1 METMES
7 TRQQKVGSQIKTDI
21 SDILIKEAAD
31 FVRGAMVSV
40 TVVRMS
46 PDFSLAKVYV
56 SVFPFD
62 KSTEILK
69 NLKTNAWVVRKA
81 LGTRMRHQIKHIP
94 EVAFFLDDS
103 LEYVENI
110 MNKLKE

>member
-1 METMES
+1 MEAMES
-7 TRQQKVGSQIKTDI
+7 TRQQKVGRQIQKDI
-21 SDILIKEAAD
+21 SDILIKEGAD

-62 KSTEILK
+62 KSSEILK
-69 NLKTNAWVVRKA
+69 SLQKNAWVMRKA
-81 LGTRMRHQIKHIP
+81 LGTRMRNQIKQIP

-103 LEYVENI
+103 MEYVENI
-110 MNKLKE
+110 EQLLK